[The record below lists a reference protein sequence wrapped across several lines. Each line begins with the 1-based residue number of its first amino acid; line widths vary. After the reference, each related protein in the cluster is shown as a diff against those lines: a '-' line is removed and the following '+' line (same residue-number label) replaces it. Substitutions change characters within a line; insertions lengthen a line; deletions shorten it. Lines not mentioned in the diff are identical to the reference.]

1 MVLSNAGASLAFAM
15 AAPYQDPAFDP
26 KAFRSR
32 LQASFMARIVMKFG
46 GTSMA
51 GIERIRH
58 VANLVRREA
67 EAGNQVAVVVS
78 AMAGETDRL
87 IQFCR
92 EASSL
97 YDPREYDVVVAS
109 GEQVTSGL
117 LAITLQGM
125 GINARSYMG
134 WQLPI
139 RTTAAHA
146 AALIDGIDV
155 DVLER
160 VFADRGIAVIPGFQG
175 VAEDGSL
182 ATLGR
187 GGSDTSAVAL
197 AAAMKA
203 DRCDIYTDVDGVYTT
218 DPRIVPR
225 ARKLAAIT
233 YEEMLELAS
242 VGAKVLQTRSVG
254 LAMRENIPIKVLS
267 SFDDRPGT
275 MVVGDDAI
283 EEYQMERQLVTG
295 VAYDKN
301 EARVTLTGLPDRP
314 GSVAAV
320 FAPLAEAGI
329 NVDMIVQSVPRAGQK
344 NDITFT
350 VPTASL
356 AHTTEALEAV
366 KGAIGF
372 DEILTDTNVVKV
384 SAVGVGMRS
393 NAGIAAQMFQAL
405 ADRGINILAITTSEI
420 KVSVLIAEE
429 YTELAVR
436 VLHTAYGL
444 DDDGEA
450 A

>member
-1 MVLSNAGASLAFAM
+1 
-15 AAPYQDPAFDP
+15 
-26 KAFRSR
+26 
-32 LQASFMARIVMKFG
+32 MARIVMKFG

-58 VANLVRREA
+58 VAGLVRREA
-67 EAGNQVAVVVS
+67 EAGHQVAVVVS

-87 IQFCR
+87 IQLCR
-92 EASSL
+92 EAASL

-125 GINARSYMG
+125 GLNARSYMG

-139 RTTAAHA
+139 RASGHA
-146 AALIDGIDV
+146 AALIEGIEV

-160 VFADRGIAVIPGFQG
+160 VFGESGIAVIPGFQG
-175 VAEDGSL
+175 VAGDGRL

-197 AAAMKA
+197 AAAMTA

-225 ARKLAAIT
+225 ARKLPIVT

-254 LAMRENIPIKVLS
+254 LAMRHRLPLRVLS

-275 MVVGDDAI
+275 LIVGEDQLRD
-283 EEYQMERQLVTG
+283 YGMERQVITG
-295 VAYDKN
+295 IAYDKN
-301 EARVTLTGLPDRP
+301 EARITLTGLRQGP
-314 GSVAAV
+314 GAAAAV
-320 FAPLAEAGI
+320 FGPLAEAGV
-329 NVDMIVQSVPRAGQK
+329 NCDMIVQGGPA
-344 NDITFT
+344 NITFT
-350 VPTASL
+350 VPRAAL
-356 AHTTEALEAV
+356 AQATDILARRR
-366 KGAIGF
+366 
-372 DEILTDTNVVKV
+372 DEIGYDELLADSAVCKV
-384 SAVGVGMRS
+384 SIVGVGIRS
-393 NAGIAAQMFQAL
+393 NPELAARMFATL
-405 ADRGINILAITTSEI
+405 AERKIDILAISTSEI
-420 KVSVLIAEE
+420 KVSVLVPED

-436 VLHTAYGL
+436 VLHTAFGL
-444 DDDGEA
+444 DSEDEE
-450 A
+450 

>member
-1 MVLSNAGASLAFAM
+1 
-15 AAPYQDPAFDP
+15 
-26 KAFRSR
+26 
-32 LQASFMARIVMKFG
+32 MARIVMKFG

-58 VANLVRREA
+58 VARLVKREA
-67 EAGNQVAVVVS
+67 EGGNQVAVVVS

-125 GINARSYMG
+125 GLNARSYMG

-139 RTTAAHA
+139 RTSGHA
-146 AALIDGIDV
+146 SALIEGIDAQ
-155 DVLER
+155 VLER
-160 VFADRGIAVIPGFQG
+160 VFREGGIAVIPGFQG
-175 VAEDGSL
+175 VTSEGDVT
-182 ATLGR
+182 TLGR

-197 AAAMKA
+197 AAAVKA

-218 DPRIVPR
+218 DPRIVPK
-225 ARKLAAIT
+225 ARKLTAIT

-275 MVVGDDAI
+275 MVVGDEAI
-283 EEYQMERQLVTG
+283 EGYQMERQLITG
-295 VAYDKN
+295 IAYDKN

-314 GSVAAV
+314 GSVAAI
-320 FAPLAEAGI
+320 FAPLAEASV
-329 NVDMIVQSVPRAGQK
+329 NVDMIVQSVARSGQK
-344 NDITFT
+344 SDLTFT
-350 VPTASL
+350 VPTAAL
-356 AHTTEALEAV
+356 AHTTDLLQKLRSE
-366 KGAIGF
+366 IGF
-372 DEILTDTNVVKV
+372 DELLTDTDVVKV

-393 NAGIAAQMFQAL
+393 NAGIAAQMFKAL

-420 KVSVLIAEE
+420 KVSVLIPED

-444 DDDGEA
+444 DDRGA
-450 A
+450 AA

>member
-1 MVLSNAGASLAFAM
+1 
-15 AAPYQDPAFDP
+15 
-26 KAFRSR
+26 
-32 LQASFMARIVMKFG
+32 MARIVMKFG

-51 GIERIRH
+51 GIERIRA
-58 VANLVRREA
+58 VANRVKREV

-87 IQFCR
+87 VQLCK
-92 EASSL
+92 EAAAL

-125 GINARSYMG
+125 GLNAKSYMG

-139 RTTAAHA
+139 RASGHS
-146 AALIDGIDV
+146 AALIENIDV

-160 VFADRGIAVIPGFQG
+160 VFDGGGIAVIPGFQG
-175 VAEDGSL
+175 VTSDGAV

-218 DPRIVPR
+218 DPRIVPH
-225 ARKLAAIT
+225 AKKLDLVT

-254 LAMRENIPIKVLS
+254 LAMRYKMPLTVLS
-267 SFDDRPGT
+267 SFEDKPGT
-275 MVVGDDAI
+275 MIVGDEAL
-283 EEYQMERQLVTG
+283 EESDMERNVITG
-295 VAYDKN
+295 IAHDKN
-301 EARVTLTGLPDRP
+301 EAMVTLTGLPDTP
-314 GSVAAV
+314 GTVAAI
-320 FAPLAEAGI
+320 FAPLAGANI
-329 NVDMIVQSVPRAGQK
+329 NVDMIVQSVPRAGEPSVL
-344 NDITFT
+344 TFT

-356 AHTTEALEAV
+356 AHSVAELDKA
-366 KGAIGF
+366 KSDIGF
-372 DEILTDTNVVKV
+372 DELLTDTNVVKV

-393 NAGIAAQMFQAL
+393 NAGIAAKMFQTL
-405 ADRGINILAITTSEI
+405 AERGINILAITTSEI
-420 KVSVLIAEE
+420 KVSVLIPEE

-444 DDDGEA
+444 DAEREQVA
-450 A
+450 

>member
-1 MVLSNAGASLAFAM
+1 
-15 AAPYQDPAFDP
+15 
-26 KAFRSR
+26 
-32 LQASFMARIVMKFG
+32 MARIVMKFG

-51 GIERIRH
+51 GIERIRS
-58 VANLVRREA
+58 VAERVKREV

-87 IQFCR
+87 VQLCK
-92 EASSL
+92 EAAAL

-125 GINARSYMG
+125 GLNAKSYMG

-139 RTTAAHA
+139 RASGHS
-146 AALIDGIDV
+146 AALIENIDV

-160 VFADRGIAVIPGFQG
+160 VFDGGGLAVIPGFQG
-175 VAEDGSL
+175 VTADNAV

-218 DPRIVPR
+218 DPRIVPQ
-225 ARKLAAIT
+225 ARKLDMVT

-254 LAMRENIPIKVLS
+254 LAMRYNMPLTVLS
-267 SFDDRPGT
+267 SFEDKPGT
-275 MVVGDDAI
+275 MIVGDDKI
-283 EEYQMERQLVTG
+283 EESDMERNVITGIAHDRNEALVTL
-295 VAYDKN
+295 VD
-301 EARVTLTGLPDRP
+301 LPDRP
-314 GSVAAV
+314 GVVAAV
-320 FAPLAEAGI
+320 FGPLAEANI
-329 NVDMIVQSVPRAGQK
+329 NVDMIVQSVRHAG
-344 NDITFT
+344 DESDLAFT
-350 VPTASL
+350 VPNASL
-356 AHTTEALEAV
+356 PHTVAELKKV
-366 KGAIGF
+366 QDQVGF
-372 DEILTDTNVVKV
+372 KEILTNMNTAKI

-393 NAGIAAQMFQAL
+393 NAGIAAKMFQTL

-420 KVSVLIAEE
+420 KVSVLIPEE
-429 YTELAVR
+429 YMELAVR

-444 DDDGEA
+444 DAEREVVA
-450 A
+450 

>member
-1 MVLSNAGASLAFAM
+1 
-15 AAPYQDPAFDP
+15 
-26 KAFRSR
+26 
-32 LQASFMARIVMKFG
+32 MARIVMKFG

-51 GIERIRH
+51 GIERIRA
-58 VANLVRREA
+58 VANRVRREA

-87 IQFCR
+87 VQLCK
-92 EASSL
+92 EAAPL

-125 GINARSYMG
+125 GLNAKSYMG

-139 RTTAAHA
+139 RASGHS
-146 AALIDGIDV
+146 AALIENIDV

-160 VFADRGIAVIPGFQG
+160 VFDEQGIAVIPGFQG
-175 VAEDGSL
+175 VTADNAV

-218 DPRIVPR
+218 DPRIVPQ
-225 ARKLAAIT
+225 ARKLDMVT

-254 LAMRENIPIKVLS
+254 LAMRYNMPLTVLS
-267 SFDDRPGT
+267 SFEDLPGT
-275 MVVGDDAI
+275 LIVGDQAI
-283 EEYQMERQLVTG
+283 EESHMERNVITGIAHDRNEALVTL
-295 VAYDKN
+295 VD
-301 EARVTLTGLPDRP
+301 LPDRP
-314 GSVAAV
+314 GVVAAV
-320 FAPLAEAGI
+320 FGPLAQANI
-329 NVDMIVQSVPRAGQK
+329 NVDMIVQSVRNAG
-344 NDITFT
+344 DESDLAFT
-350 VPTASL
+350 VPNASL
-356 AHTTEALEAV
+356 AHAV
-366 KGAIGF
+366 AELKKVQDQVGF
-372 DEILTDTNVVKV
+372 KEILTNMNIAKV

-393 NAGIAAQMFQAL
+393 NAGIAAKMFQTL
-405 ADRGINILAITTSEI
+405 AERGINILAITTSEI
-420 KVSVLIAEE
+420 KVSVLIPEE

-444 DDDGEA
+444 DAPREEA
-450 A
+450 VA